1 MKLWWRLAEMP
12 GHVWLEEEAEEVA
25 ADNGSLLLLPPV
37 MVSEDISR
45 FRYTNLT
52 GHPSGSL
59 LLLNPSVMFLAGF
72 AQYLL

>member
-1 MKLWWRLAEMP
+1 MKLWWRPAEMP

-37 MVSEDISR
+37 MESEDISQ
-45 FRYTNLT
+45 FRYMNPM

-59 LLLNPSVMFLAGF
+59 LLLNPLVMFSAGF
-72 AQYLL
+72 AQYLI

>member
-1 MKLWWRLAEMP
+1 MP
-12 GHVWLEEEAEEVA
+12 AHVWLEEEAEEVM

-45 FRYTNLT
+45 FHYTNPT
-52 GHPSGSL
+52 GHPFGSL
-59 LLLNPSVMFLAGF
+59 LLLNPPVMFSAGF